1 MSDRI
6 TLLKRVASL
15 DVSPQFDG
23 YSKVIIHI
31 DDKTQVSAG
40 NDSGR
45 VMEVTNPLG
54 TQQMAERMLAK
65 LRGYQ
70 YQPYNSEG
78 TLLDPAAEVGDGV
91 SIKNTYGG
99 IYKRDRQF
107 SRLMKADISAPHD
120 EEIDH
125 EYKFETPQE
134 RKYKREM
141 GDVRAT
147 LLIQSD
153 EIAARVEKTGGNASS
168 FEWSL
173 LSDKF
178 SLYARNKEV
187 FKATKDGVEIDG
199 KITARTGYIGNGTNG
214 FTITATA
221 IYNNIPEFG
230 GTQTK
235 GVYLGTNGIQLGQNF
250 RVNSSGA
257 VNASNLTISGGSIN
271 INNNFRVDSN
281 GNLTANSGTFNGNVQ
296 AKNINY
302 GGSAGYFNGGGI
314 GGGTIGTGQ
323 LNSYCAG
330 GVGGG
335 MNFIDSSTSG
345 HWGQSYFSAGSIY
358 ARSYLAT
365 ASLDASAIRLAG
377 SSLGFSTFK
386 DYDGNY
392 HTCVVAR

>member
-78 TLLDPAAEVGDGV
+78 ALLDPAAEVGDGV

-147 LLIQSD
+147 LLIQSN
-153 EIAARVEKTGGNASS
+153 EIAARVEKTGGDASS
-168 FEWSL
+168 FGWSL

-178 SLYARNKEV
+178 SLYAGSKEV

-199 KITARTGYIGNGTNG
+199 KITARTGFIGNGANG

-221 IYNNIPEFG
+221 IYNNISEFG
-230 GTQTK
+230 GTQTT
-235 GVYLGTNGIQLGQNF
+235 GVYLGTNGIQLGQ
-250 RVNSSGA
+250 R
-257 VNASNLTISGGSIN
+257 
-271 INNNFRVDSN
+271 FRVDSG
-281 GNLTANSGTFNGNVQ
+281 GNVTASNINASNMKLTGTLTVGDSTITANSLRL
-296 AKNINY
+296 
-302 GGSAGYFNGGGI
+302 GSERANAGYSTWNG
-314 GGGTIGTGQ
+314 TTSTV
-323 LNSYCAG
+323 NSYGPTWTTGARQG
-330 GVGGG
+330 SHAYSRAAQAWIGNYVL
-335 MNFIDSSTSG
+335 NFGYGI
-345 HWGQSYFSAGSIY
+345 
-358 ARSYLAT
+358 
-365 ASLDASAIRLAG
+365 AIRGAE
-377 SSLGFSTFK
+377 FK
-386 DYDGNY
+386 DSTGRPCSGTSTRSN
-392 HTCVVAR
+392 VVTATYMGDY

>member
-54 TQQMAERMLAK
+54 TQEMAERMLAK

-70 YQPYNSEG
+70 YQPFNSDG
-78 TLLDPAAEVGDGV
+78 ALLDPAAEIGDGV
-91 SIKNTYGG
+91 SIKDTYGG
-99 IYKRDRQF
+99 IYNRNRSF

-153 EIAARVEKTGGNASS
+153 EIAARVEKTGGDASS
-168 FEWSL
+168 FGWSL

-178 SLYARNKEV
+178 SLYAGSKEV
-187 FKATKDGVEIDG
+187 FKATQAGVEIDG
-199 KITARTGYIGNGTNG
+199 KITARTGFIGNGANG

-221 IYNNIPEFG
+221 IYNNIPTFG
-230 GTQTK
+230 GTQTT
-235 GVYLGTNGIQLGQNF
+235 GVYLGTNGIQLG
-250 RVNSSGA
+250 A
-257 VNASNLTISGGSIN
+257 
-271 INNNFRVDSN
+271 NFRVDSA
-281 GNLTANSGTFNGNVQ
+281 GNLYANNGTFNGNVQ

-314 GGGTIGTGQ
+314 GGGTIGTSQ
-323 LNSYCAG
+323 LNNYCAG

-365 ASLDASAIRLAG
+365 ASLDASAIKLAG
-377 SSLGFSTFK
+377 SSLGFATFK

>member
-40 NDSGR
+40 NDTGR

-54 TQQMAERMLAK
+54 TQAMADRMLAK

-78 TLLDPAAEVGDGV
+78 ALLDPAAEVGDGV
-91 SIKNTYGG
+91 SVKNIYGG
-99 IYKRDRQF
+99 IYKRDRSF

-147 LLIQSD
+147 LLIQSN

-168 FEWSL
+168 FGWSL

-178 SLYARNKEV
+178 SLYAGSKEV
-187 FKATKDGVEIDG
+187 FKATRDGVEIDG
-199 KITARTGYIGNGTNG
+199 KITARTGYIGNGANG

-221 IYNNIPEFG
+221 IYNNISTLN
-230 GTQTK
+230 GTQST
-235 GVYLGTNGIQLGQNF
+235 GVYLGTDGIRLGANF
-250 RVNSSGA
+250 MVTSAGDLFA
-257 VNASNLTISGGSIN
+257 
-271 INNNFRVDSN
+271 NN
-281 GNLTANSGTFNGNVQ
+281 GTFNGVVQ

-302 GGSAGYFNGGGI
+302 NAATGNTFNGGGI
-314 GGGTIGTGQ
+314 SGGSIGTSQ
-323 LNSYCAG
+323 LNNYCAG

-365 ASLDASAIRLAG
+365 ASLDASAIKLAG
-377 SSLGFSTFK
+377 SSLGFATFK

>member
-45 VMEVTNPLG
+45 VMEVTNPFG

-78 TLLDPAAEVGDGV
+78 ALLDPAAEVGDGV

-147 LLIQSD
+147 LLLQSN
-153 EIAARVEKTGGNASS
+153 EIAARVEKTGGDASS
-168 FEWSL
+168 FGWSL

-178 SLYARNKEV
+178 SLYAGSKEV
-187 FKATKDGVEIDG
+187 FKATRDGVEIDG
-199 KITARTGYIGNGTNG
+199 KIAARTGYIGNGSNG

-230 GTQTK
+230 GTQTT
-235 GVYLGTNGIQLGQNF
+235 GVYLGTNGIQLGKNF
-250 RVNSSGA
+250 KVDNAGNVTA
-257 VNASNLTISGGSIN
+257 NNVNASNMKLTGTLTIGDSTISANDLRLGAQRANSGYSDWNGTTSTVNNNGSYWSGGSKAGYN
-271 INNNFRVDSN
+271 AYN
-281 GNLTANSGTFNGNVQ
+281 GLTGSYMQTIHLNSGTFKMNNHSVYLGTLYVSGTSYNVLRW
-296 AKNINY
+296 I
-302 GGSAGYFNGGGI
+302 
-314 GGGTIGTGQ
+314 
-323 LNSYCAG
+323 
-330 GVGGG
+330 
-335 MNFIDSSTSG
+335 
-345 HWGQSYFSAGSIY
+345 
-358 ARSYLAT
+358 
-365 ASLDASAIRLAG
+365 
-377 SSLGFSTFK
+377 
-386 DYDGNY
+386 
-392 HTCVVAR
+392 